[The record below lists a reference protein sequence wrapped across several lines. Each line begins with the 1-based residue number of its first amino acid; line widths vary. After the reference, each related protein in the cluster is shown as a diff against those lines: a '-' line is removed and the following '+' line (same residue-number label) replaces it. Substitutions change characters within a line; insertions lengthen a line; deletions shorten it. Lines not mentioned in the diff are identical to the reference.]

1 VVKEGAASS
10 ATQLPWT
17 WNPAVHIAT
26 APGIHV
32 FREGAEYAHGGI
44 SPQECIVPELMV
56 MPIAAA
62 RRVTIETVEWDGMRL
77 RVRADGGD
85 GLSADLRLGADGE
98 GPSIADRPRQ
108 LDADGRTSLLVRDD
122 MLIGRPAVLELREAG
137 GQVVAS
143 RTTVVGG

>member
-1 VVKEGAASS
+1 
-10 ATQLPWT
+10 
-17 WNPAVHIAT
+17 
-26 APGIHV
+26 
-32 FREGAEYAHGGI
+32 
-44 SPQECIVPELMV
+44 
-56 MPIAAA
+56 
-62 RRVTIETVEWDGMRL
+62 MRL